1 MPAQPPAQTAA
12 ATPSANPALPADA
25 LLLITGGSRGI
36 GAATARLAAAAGWA
50 LALNYRQDAAAAEA
64 LVAELRAGGAR
75 AWALPADVAD
85 EAQVVG
91 LFEAVD
97 ALALAHGL
105 SLRGVAHSAGVVDRA
120 QRVDA
125 MDGARLR
132 RMVGVNLLGS
142 LYVAREAVRRLST
155 RHGGTGGALVLL
167 SSVAARLGSAG
178 QYVDYAAT
186 KAAVDTLTLGLA
198 REVAAEGVRVNAV
211 RPGIIDTEIHASG
224 GQPDRAWRLAE
235 QIPMLRPGSADEVAQ
250 AVLWLLSP
258 AASYTTGAVLDVT
271 GGR

>member
-1 MPAQPPAQTAA
+1 MSPNAALDPAAPS
-12 ATPSANPALPADA
+12 TPSTPPSVALPPDA

-50 LALNYRQDAAAAEA
+50 LVLNYRSDARAAEA
-64 LVAELRAGGAR
+64 LVAELRATGAR

-97 ALALAHGL
+97 ALARAHGL

-120 QRVDA
+120 QRVDE

-132 RMVGVNLLGS
+132 RMVGINLLGS

-155 RHGGTGGALVLL
+155 RHGGAGGALVLL
-167 SSVAARLGSAG
+167 S
-178 QYVDYAAT
+178 
-186 KAAVDTLTLGLA
+186 
-198 REVAAEGVRVNAV
+198 
-211 RPGIIDTEIHASG
+211 
-224 GQPDRAWRLAE
+224 
-235 QIPMLRPGSADEVAQ
+235 
-250 AVLWLLSP
+250 
-258 AASYTTGAVLDVT
+258 
-271 GGR
+271 